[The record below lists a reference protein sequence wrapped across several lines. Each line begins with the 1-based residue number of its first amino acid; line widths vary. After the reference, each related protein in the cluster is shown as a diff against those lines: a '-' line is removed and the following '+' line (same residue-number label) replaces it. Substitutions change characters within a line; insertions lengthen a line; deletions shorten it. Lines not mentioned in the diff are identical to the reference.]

1 MDFDGKVIY
10 ENKLLAES
18 LENSSEELFSLP
30 LQTLKFKRA
39 VCVLKVNFGK
49 NEYFHYFVKPKDLKL
64 SKSEK
69 AKDGF
74 MITLFSKTLQKNVFL
89 IANEKGTFEDNYF
102 DLLPN
107 EPKTI
112 LFSTESKSPPKLE
125 YKTLNQF
132 IK

>member
-1 MDFDGKVIY
+1 
-10 ENKLLAES
+10 
-18 LENSSEELFSLP
+18 LET
-30 LQTLKFKRA
+30 LQFHRKS
-39 VCVLKVNFGK
+39 CVLKISFGK
-49 NEYFHYFVKPKDLKL
+49 SEFLHYFVKPKDLKL
-64 SKSEK
+64 SKSEIEIKTEK